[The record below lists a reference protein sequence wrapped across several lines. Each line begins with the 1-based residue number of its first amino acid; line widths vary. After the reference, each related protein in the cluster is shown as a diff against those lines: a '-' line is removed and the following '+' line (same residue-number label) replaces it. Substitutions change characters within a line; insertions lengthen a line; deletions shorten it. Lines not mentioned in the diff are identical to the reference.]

1 MHRDWY
7 TDPRHRARVLLYN
20 KDLKKASQGKTTP
33 PENFRVDPRN
43 PNIKQCQSWNDY
55 VMYQIKG
62 TSKNGNP
69 YATYEIVKVMRKKH
83 GNELYVYVVDRLYR
97 SSDVVSACKYM
108 NNLRRRILYSKKL

>member
-1 MHRDWY
+1 MK
-7 TDPRHRARVLLYN
+7 VIKGL
-20 KDLKKASQGKTTP
+20 DLALASKGKSTP
-33 PENFRVDPRN
+33 LANFRVNTKD

-83 GNELYVYVVDRLYR
+83 GDELYVYVDNLVIIRLR
-97 SSDVVSACKYM
+97 PC
-108 NNLRRRILYSKKL
+108 L